1 MLGWLRAAHAVRA
14 VSCLA
19 ALLSLG
25 GSLGLHPEPRPSHG
39 VHAGAAFAL
48 ATPTGPSVATHACL
62 LCLLYGSTFP
72 SRGSSVVHGVLPGL
86 PRVVTDRA
94 TRHGLVLA
102 PDRGGRAPPAV
113 L

>member
-1 MLGWLRAAHAVRA
+1 MLGRLRAAHAVRA

-19 ALLSLG
+19 ALLSLA
-25 GSLGLHPEPRPSHG
+25 GSLGLHPEPGSAHG
-39 VHAGAAFAL
+39 IHAGAAFAS
-48 ATPTGPSVATHACL
+48 ATPAAPSAATHACL

-72 SRGSSVVHGVLPGL
+72 SRGASVVHGVLPGL
-86 PRVVTDRA
+86 PRVVADQA

-102 PDRGGRAPPAV
+102 PDRGGRAPPSV